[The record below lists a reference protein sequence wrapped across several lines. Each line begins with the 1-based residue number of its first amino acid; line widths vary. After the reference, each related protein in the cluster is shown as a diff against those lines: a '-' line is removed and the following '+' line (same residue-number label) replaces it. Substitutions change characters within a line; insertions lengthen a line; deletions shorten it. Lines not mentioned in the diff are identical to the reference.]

1 MARKKVADSRRPNG
15 YTLVELLVVLA
26 ILGLLVALAAP
37 RVIKYLGSA
46 KTDTARI
53 QIEKLGG
60 VLDLYRLEIGRYP
73 TEQEGLESLVDRP
86 PQLDAWNGP
95 YLKNRDA
102 LTDPWGRPYG
112 YQSPGEHGDYDLYT
126 LGADGKEGGDGE
138 AAALPAEEAG
148 GEHDAQGLEGD
159 RDRADGDGDGDAECG
174 DERGEHGDECEV
186 ARGEAPVADVGR
198 HGGGHGWFP
207 SGRCGE
213 RITVHCPS
221 WGVSAEEA
229 GRTEESGTDL

>member
-1 MARKKVADSRRPNG
+1 MTEVADRRRPNG

-37 RVIKYLGSA
+37 RVINYLGSA
-46 KTDTARI
+46 KTDTSRI

-73 TEQEGLESLVDRP
+73 TDQEGLESLVERP

-95 YLKNRDA
+95 YLKNRES

-112 YQSPGEHGDYDLYT
+112 YRSPGEHGEYDLYT

-138 AAALPAEEAG
+138 
-148 GEHDAQGLEGD
+148 DQ
-159 RDRADGDGDGDAECG
+159 
-174 DERGEHGDECEV
+174 
-186 ARGEAPVADVGR
+186 DV
-198 HGGGHGWFP
+198 
-207 SGRCGE
+207 
-213 RITVHCPS
+213 TS
-221 WGVSAEEA
+221 W
-229 GRTEESGTDL
+229 

>member
-1 MARKKVADSRRPNG
+1 MLRVANKRRPNG

-37 RVIKYLGSA
+37 RIIKYLGSA

-60 VLDLYRLEIGRYP
+60 VLDLYRLEIGHYP
-73 TEQEGLESLVDRP
+73 TDQEGLEALVERP

-112 YQSPGEHGDYDLYT
+112 YRSPGEHGEYDLYS
-126 LGADGKEGGDGE
+126 LGADGKEGGEGE
-138 AAALPAEEAG
+138 
-148 GEHDAQGLEGD
+148 DK
-159 RDRADGDGDGDAECG
+159 
-174 DERGEHGDECEV
+174 
-186 ARGEAPVADVGR
+186 DVTN
-198 HGGGHGWFP
+198 W
-207 SGRCGE
+207 
-213 RITVHCPS
+213 
-221 WGVSAEEA
+221 
-229 GRTEESGTDL
+229 

>member
-1 MARKKVADSRRPNG
+1 MLRVADRSRPNG

-73 TEQEGLESLVDRP
+73 TEQEGLESLVERP
-86 PQLDAWNGP
+86 PQLEAWNGP

-112 YQSPGEHGDYDLYT
+112 YRSPGEHGDYDLYT

-138 AAALPAEEAG
+138 
-148 GEHDAQGLEGD
+148 DQD
-159 RDRADGDGDGDAECG
+159 
-174 DERGEHGDECEV
+174 V
-186 ARGEAPVADVGR
+186 A
-198 HGGGHGWFP
+198 
-207 SGRCGE
+207 
-213 RITVHCPS
+213 S
-221 WGVSAEEA
+221 W
-229 GRTEESGTDL
+229 

>member
-1 MARKKVADSRRPNG
+1 MTERTGRGKPNG

-73 TEQEGLESLVDRP
+73 TEQEGLVSLVERP
-86 PQLDAWNGP
+86 PQVDAWNGP
-95 YLKNRDA
+95 YLKNRES

-112 YQSPGEHGDYDLYT
+112 YRSPGEHGEYDLYT

-138 AAALPAEEAG
+138 EQDL
-148 GEHDAQGLEGD
+148 
-159 RDRADGDGDGDAECG
+159 
-174 DERGEHGDECEV
+174 
-186 ARGEAPVADVGR
+186 
-198 HGGGHGWFP
+198 
-207 SGRCGE
+207 
-213 RITVHCPS
+213 TS
-221 WGVSAEEA
+221 W
-229 GRTEESGTDL
+229 